1 MLPGIRESFVKGKFC
16 HLGGGLAILKE
27 REYHQKREG
36 MCMANVSGRG
46 SSFFLYVI
54 LSQR

>member
-27 REYHQKREG
+27 REYH
-36 MCMANVSGRG
+36 
-46 SSFFLYVI
+46 
-54 LSQR
+54 